1 MTINISKNKRII
13 IEMYWD
19 KADDRWERWFSVT
32 TAFSR
37 KVDNAGF
44 DFFMDIARFYFRF
57 SINDKRFWDYE
68 KDDWFD
74 PSKHEHTTFKYDWF

>member
-1 MTINISKNKRII
+1 MTIKISKNKRII
-13 IEMYWD
+13 IESQLDHHRPFSDY
-19 KADDRWERWFSVT
+19 WFSFT

-44 DFFMDIARFYFRF
+44 DIFLELGKFYFRF

-68 KDDWFD
+68 KDTWLEPCKYEQTNIKYEWF
-74 PSKHEHTTFKYDWF
+74 

>member
-13 IEMYWD
+13 IESV
-19 KADDRWERWFSVT
+19 WETEPTSWFSFT

-37 KVDNAGF
+37 RVDNAGF
-44 DFFMDIARFYFRF
+44 DVFLEVGKFYFRF

-68 KDDWFD
+68 KDTWLE
-74 PSKHEHTTFKYDWF
+74 PSKYEQTNIKYEWF

>member
-1 MTINISKNKRII
+1 MTIKISKNKRII
-13 IEMYWD
+13 IEST
-19 KADDRWERWFSVT
+19 WEEEPTSWFSFT

-44 DFFMDIARFYFRF
+44 DIFLELGKFYFRF

-68 KDDWFD
+68 KDTWLEPCKYEQTNIKYEWF
-74 PSKHEHTTFKYDWF
+74 

>member
-19 KADDRWERWFSVT
+19 KGNDWERWFSVT

-37 KVDNAGF
+37 KVDHAGF
-44 DFFMDIARFYFRF
+44 DFFMDIAKFYFRF

-68 KDDWFD
+68 KDNWFD
-74 PSKHEHTTFKYDWF
+74 PSEHEHTKFKYDWF